1 MPVVTVLYFAH
12 AQERSGLASETL
24 ELSARA
30 TLSDL
35 CRLLIQRHPALTE
48 VLPQCRFALDQFF
61 VSELHELK
69 DGSEIAVIPPVSG
82 G

>member
-1 MPVVTVLYFAH
+1 MPLVAVLYFAH
-12 AQERSGLASETL
+12 AQDRCGVASETL
-24 ELSARA
+24 ELSAHA
-30 TLSDL
+30 TLSEL
-35 CRLLIQRHPALTE
+35 CRLLIDRHPALAE

-61 VSELHELK
+61 ISELHELK

>member
-1 MPVVTVLYFAH
+1 MPLVTVLYFAR

-24 ELSARA
+24 ELSAHS
-30 TLSDL
+30 TLSEL
-35 CRLLIQRHPALTE
+35 CRHLVHRHPALAE

-61 VSELHELK
+61 ISELHELK